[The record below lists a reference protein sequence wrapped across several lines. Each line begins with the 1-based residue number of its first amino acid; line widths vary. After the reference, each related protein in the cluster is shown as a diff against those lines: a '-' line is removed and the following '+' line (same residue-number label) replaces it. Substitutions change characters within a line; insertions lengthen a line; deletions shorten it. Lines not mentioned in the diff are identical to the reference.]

1 MIILVRSIAKI
12 WIFIVLFCLGARLID
27 PATFIS
33 LDATS
38 AFAQWIYG
46 SVNQEN
52 FDDLWVLSWIVL
64 SFIFAIFFYK
74 ILMLVLKKSASVNPR
89 ALSKVPPVR
98 FWQRRV

>member
-12 WIFIVLFCLGARLID
+12 GLFIVLFCLGARLID

-46 SVNQEN
+46 NVNQEN
-52 FDDLWVLSWIVL
+52 FDDLWVLSWVVFSI
-64 SFIFAIFFYK
+64 IFAIVLYK
-74 ILMLVLKKSASVNPR
+74 VIMLLINKYTCKP
-89 ALSKVPPVR
+89 
-98 FWQRRV
+98 

>member
-12 WIFIVLFCLGARLID
+12 GLFIVLFCLGARLID

-46 SVNQEN
+46 NVNQEN
-52 FDDLWVLSWIVL
+52 FDDLWVLSWVVFSI
-64 SFIFAIFFYK
+64 IFAIVFYK
-74 ILMLVLKKSASVNPR
+74 VIMLLINKYTCKP
-89 ALSKVPPVR
+89 
-98 FWQRRV
+98 